1 MYEQY
6 YRFKM
11 FLMACDVTVS
21 MGVFYAV
28 VHLRPYIIGK
38 AVYWENLMPHPSILI
53 IQGFFWHLLFVLTGL
68 YDEQRILRCSTNL
81 GRFTL
86 VYALGVMVFSG
97 ILYLTFRETSR
108 IIVVYFAVIN
118 YIVLLWIRMS
128 LASFLN
134 WQKSTAGGTRTI
146 IIGTCDN
153 AVAAALTMQADRS
166 LMLKLVGFVDEE
178 PQLKNLPAAFLGITS
193 ELTHIISVHN
203 VEMVV
208 VARSGIQMSE
218 IEPLVRQLESLPVR
232 IYLIP
237 DLLKLALVEAEVETF
252 GKLVVIGIR
261 EPAIRGNQRSYKRA
275 LDLVL
280 SFAVILFTWPF
291 FILIALAIKL
301 DSKGPV
307 IYVSKRV
314 GENGRIF
321 NMYKFRT
328 MYWGADLDQAQVA
341 VTDDEGRT
349 IYKTKDDPRISKI
362 GAWLRSLSLDELP
375 QVFNV
380 IAGDMSWVG
389 PRPEQPFIT
398 EQYEHW
404 QWQRVSVPPG
414 ITGWWQVS
422 GRSDLPMHLNTE
434 YDVYYVKNYSIF
446 LDLRILLK
454 TVGEVL
460 KGTGAY

>member
-38 AVYWENLMPHPSILI
+38 TVYWESLMPHPSILI
-53 IQGFFWHLLFVLTGL
+53 MQGFFWHLLFALTGL
-68 YDEQRILRCSTNL
+68 YDEQRILRCRSHL

-108 IIVVYFAVIN
+108 IIVVYFAVTN

-134 WQKSTAGGTRTI
+134 WQMKTAGGTRTI

-153 AVAAALTMQADRS
+153 AIAAAGTIHTDPG

-178 PQLKNLPAAFLGITS
+178 HRSTSLPAPFLGVTS
-193 ELTHIISVHN
+193 ELNSIIDVHN
-203 VEMVV
+203 VEMVI
-208 VARSGIQMSE
+208 VARSGMQISE
-218 IEPLVRQLESLPVR
+218 IEPLVKQLQSLPVR

-237 DLLKLALVEAEVETF
+237 DLFRLAMVEAEVETF
-252 GKLVVIGIR
+252 GNLVVIGIR

-280 SFAVILFTWPF
+280 SCAVILISWPF
-291 FILIALAIKL
+291 LILIAVAIKL

-328 MYWGADLDQAQVA
+328 MYWGADLDQAKVLA
-341 VTDDEGRT
+341 MDDQGRT
-349 IYKTKDDPRISKI
+349 IYKTKDDPRITKV
-362 GAWLRSLSLDELP
+362 GGWLRSMSLDELP

-380 IAGDMSWVG
+380 LAGDMSWVG

-446 LDLRILLK
+446 LDLKILLK
-454 TVGEVL
+454 TFKEVL